1 MISICDKKGL
11 SKAGVHK
18 TVKRRDFLQS
28 RRFYMPDSRFSVAR
42 GTVPCSERSDA
53 KHSGHSSVQ
62 GVQSYRARIR
72 GLPRIEVRPLFKRNI
87 CETSL
92 ISFGLYFANSQN
104 LFAIGDFFVSK

>member
-72 GLPRIEVRPLFKRNI
+72 GLPRIEVRSVRQTGI
-87 CETSL
+87 CKLLLVISL
-92 ISFGLYFANSQN
+92 SYP
-104 LFAIGDFFVSK
+104 